1 MEFCFSD
8 IMFKQIDGIAMGS
21 PLGPTLANIFVR
33 FHESRLLS
41 DESTRPVIC
50 FRYVDD
56 CFAIFKK
63 KKKKK
68 KKTAKCSVFS
78 SATQ

>member
-1 MEFCFSD
+1 
-8 IMFKQIDGIAMGS
+8 MGS
-21 PLGPTLANIFVR
+21 PLGPTLASIFVG

-56 CFAIFKK
+56 WFAIKK
-63 KKKKK
+63 IK
-68 KKTAKCSVFS
+68 
-78 SATQ
+78 